1 MQKSFRQRENIP
13 TRMTVDLMRSEACL
27 TAPTIMSTADFSS
40 VASRLCASC
49 GMCCDGVMFHFVNL
63 QPGDSVKTLAKL
75 GLKVARKR
83 KQDCIVQPCPMH
95 TDGRC
100 MIYEARPVRCR
111 MFECQQLHRVAAG
124 GATEAAALAKIAE
137 AKILV
142 AKIKGLLATLESS
155 NPKQP
160 LRKQCENVLSDS
172 PDPFTAEA
180 IERAREQLGCATAD
194 LDALLDEHFR
204 IESPHRDE

>member
-1 MQKSFRQRENIP
+1 
-13 TRMTVDLMRSEACL
+13 MRSEACL

-63 QPGDSVKTLAKL
+63 QPGDSVKTLATL

-83 KQDCIVQPCPMH
+83 KQDCIGQPCPMH

-100 MIYEARPVRCR
+100 TIYEARPVRCR

-124 GATEAAALAKIAE
+124 VVTEAEAFAKISE
-137 AKILV
+137 AKDLV
-142 AKIKGLLATLESS
+142 SGIKVLLEDLGFS
-155 NPKQP
+155 NPRQP
-160 LRKQCENVLSDS
+160 LSRQCERVMNNS
-172 PDPFTAEA
+172 PDPSVGEA
-180 IERAREQLGCATAD
+180 TKHAGHLLARAMGELEV
-194 LDALLDEHFR
+194 LLDEHFR
-204 IESPHRDE
+204 IEHRNCAE